1 MGIQGLLPFLK
12 DIHRHV
18 HISTYRGQT
27 VAVDTYVWLHR
38 GAFACALELATG
50 RPTRKYVDYCM
61 RQVQFLLNHNVRPI
75 MVFDGGCLPMK
86 AETEKQRRKRRE
98 DNMKKGHQFLRTGQM
113 MKATDCFRQCVDVT
127 PRMAYEV
134 IKELQR
140 ANVEYI
146 VAPYEADAQITFLL
160 NSGLA
165 SAAITEDSDLL
176 VFGCSKVLLKL
187 DREGNAVEI
196 SIDDFGHI
204 DGMETWTHRR
214 FRQMCILSGCDYLE
228 SPQGVGIKKA
238 HGLLKYKDAEELIKG
253 WRWGR
258 AVNAPKCPGDYLERF
273 RLAELTFLHQ
283 RVYDPR
289 SGTIIHLNPLPSN
302 LQLDTQLIR
311 FLGPDLSPD
320 IAKGIATGILDP
332 DTKLPF
338 EGDAGLPLDA
348 NATSA
353 GPSLPPPS
361 NSMDTTVAEP
371 ANTKENLSPMNFQGT
386 HFKGPPSEP
395 DKPSICADSTPIFQH
410 SPHSK
415 ILNLKPR
422 NVSLPDEKSV
432 SRTGSISPFFQSLS
446 SLGKQ
451 AAKRELLTPRK
462 VEDMDETGSS
472 AKAEIPA
479 LMASQDDS
487 QDASSQTANDGS
499 LVKRSWNDQPL
510 SISSQPLQTSA
521 SGTISL
527 GITSTRVEK
536 SVKRRKSD
544 TETDG
549 TLIASYSSAQEFTS
563 TVEKVSSSTLSAS
576 TTIPPAAHAQPG
588 IGHRSIIRTHIFR
601 KGVVAQGIGAR
612 CSITPASHT
621 KFRQHVL
628 QFSHVGSS
636 TSLKATKKRLGVGK
650 IKEKR

>member
-1 MGIQGLLPFLK
+1 
-12 DIHRHV
+12 
-18 HISTYRGQT
+18 
-27 VAVDTYVWLHR
+27 
-38 GAFACALELATG
+38 
-50 RPTRKYVDYCM
+50 
-61 RQVQFLLNHNVRPI
+61 
-75 MVFDGGCLPMK
+75 MK

-98 DNMKKGHQFLRTGQM
+98 DNMKKGHQYLRTGQM

-160 NSGLA
+160 KSGLA
-165 SAAITEDSDLL
+165 SAAVTEDSDLL

-187 DREGNAVEI
+187 DREGNGVEI
-196 SIDDFGHI
+196 SIDDFGRI
-204 DGMETWTHRR
+204 DGMENWTHRR

-228 SPQGVGIKKA
+228 SPQGVGIKRA
-238 HGLLKYKDAEELIKG
+238 QGLLKYKDAEELIKG

-289 SGTIIHLNPLPSN
+289 SGAIVHLNPLPTD

-311 FLGPDLSPD
+311 FLGPDLPPD

-338 EGDAGLPLDA
+338 EGDVGPPLDA
-348 NATSA
+348 NAASTR
-353 GPSLPPPS
+353 PPLPPPS
-361 NSMDTTVAEP
+361 NSMGTTVAELG
-371 ANTKENLSPMNFQGT
+371 NTKENISPMNFQGT
-386 HFKGPPSEP
+386 HFKSPLPEP
-395 DKPSICADSTPIFQH
+395 DKPSICADSTSIFQH
-410 SPHSK
+410 PPPSK

-422 NVSLPDEKSV
+422 NLSLPDEESV
-432 SRTGSISPFFQSLS
+432 SRTGSISPFFQNLS
-446 SLGKQ
+446 SLSKQ
-451 AAKRELLTPRK
+451 AAKRESLTPRK
-462 VEDMDETGSS
+462 VEDMDGTGFS
-472 AKAEIPA
+472 AGVELPA

-487 QDASSQTANDGS
+487 QDASVQTAGDGS
-499 LVKRSWNDQPL
+499 GVKRGLNNQPP
-510 SISSQPLQTSA
+510 STPSPTQPTTCA
-521 SGTISL
+521 SGTISP
-527 GITSTRVEK
+527 GIASTRIEK
-536 SVKRRKSD
+536 SAKRRKSD
-544 TETDG
+544 SEADD
-549 TLIASYSSAQEFTS
+549 TLIASYSSAQEFSS
-563 TVEKVSSSTLSAS
+563 TVEKVSSSTLSS
-576 TTIPPAAHAQPG
+576 SRTIPPAADAPLS

-636 TSLKATKKRLGVGK
+636 GPVKGNDGHLETSSEQSALTWLPYPATKKRLGVGK
-650 IKEKR
+650 IQEKR